1 MNKLYER
8 LDFCNDAEPIT
19 DEQIDSVYRKLD
31 NADLAL
37 GLIENNPAN
46 EYASNFIFEV
56 LNFIDGL
63 GSLDKLEVKGCTK
76 ELDLKALRH
85 YAEQSGKLLAFDL
98 IEGGIL

>member
-1 MNKLYER
+1 MNKLYDR

-19 DEQIDSVYRKLD
+19 DEQIDKVYRKLD
-31 NADLAL
+31 NADIAL

-46 EYASNFIFEV
+46 EYALNFIHEV
-56 LNFIDGL
+56 LNFIDYL
-63 GSLDKLEVKGCTK
+63 GKVDKLQVEGCEK

-85 YAEQSGKLLAFDL
+85 YAEESGKLLAFDL